1 MGCGNS
7 TPARGVSSR
16 ASSSAAPR
24 ASTPPAAP
32 SPRRLPRRF
41 APPAPRRRGFAL
53 EFSAPSHHRSASSGS
68 PDAARSFARATG
80 SGAAASF
87 AAALARSDDR
97 HRPFPRGGE
106 RASTLEALRAALGA
120 ECSPSS
126 RDVDVAAFERA
137 VLSLRPPSRDP
148 RFSDGDDEPPGT
160 TDARRARI
168 HALFRALSDDPRD
181 RRLVPAA
188 RLVAGCHALVGRRP
202 AVTRGEEEKEF
213 ITARAQRSPAAAGL
227 ASPRPRP
234 AVPRVDRDARSESHT
249 VQNRGIVRLLFAAFD
264 ETGDGG
270 SLTKPECASMLDA
283 AVAGAADALAAEY
296 AAAAAT
302 TRPLGETRGVFDGE
316 GETYAAREGGAG
328 EGAGEGAAEGADAN
342 ADAAPPLARLR
353 IVAERRF
360 GREHRTTPPGAGGV
374 ATTRSLAK
382 RLADEAFA
390 TLDSEYR
397 GRVGVD
403 AFEAHA
409 REHEFLSYWFGLRGE
424 EEEADDRA
432 WRSRDA
438 RETIA

>member
-1 MGCGNS
+1 M
-7 TPARGVSSR
+7 
-16 ASSSAAPR
+16 
-24 ASTPPAAP
+24 
-32 SPRRLPRRF
+32 
-41 APPAPRRRGFAL
+41 
-53 EFSAPSHHRSASSGS
+53 
-68 PDAARSFARATG
+68 
-80 SGAAASF
+80 
-87 AAALARSDDR
+87 
-97 HRPFPRGGE
+97 
-106 RASTLEALRAALGA
+106 
-120 ECSPSS
+120 
-126 RDVDVAAFERA
+126 
-137 VLSLRPPSRDP
+137 
-148 RFSDGDDEPPGT
+148 
-160 TDARRARI
+160 
-168 HALFRALSDDPRD
+168 
-181 RRLVPAA
+181 
-188 RLVAGCHALVGRRP
+188 
-202 AVTRGEEEKEF
+202 
-213 ITARAQRSPAAAGL
+213 
-227 ASPRPRP
+227 
-234 AVPRVDRDARSESHT
+234 
-249 VQNRGIVRLLFAAFD
+249 RLLFAAFD

-296 AAAAAT
+296 AAAAAAT

-316 GETYAAREGGAG
+316 GETYAAREGGA
-328 EGAGEGAAEGADAN
+328 EGAGEGADAN

-360 GREHRTTPPGAGGV
+360 GREHRTTPPPGAGGV

-432 WRSRDA
+432 WRSGDA